1 MLRLYFYRLY
11 DYIFV
16 LIPVRRYSHEL
27 RKELSSLIDVYVVLC
42 KPKAKNYWKLEK
54 GALQL
59 WPNIL
64 LIWYQHLIS
73 NLRYTLSNLMPF
85 RILLFIIFIPCE
97 NLVLY
102 IDDGKIS
109 FFDVFVK
116 VWNNFVRYILCWLSV
131 MLRRLM
137 ELQFFKGTNP
147 LICQWISF
155 VNGVYAI
162 MTAIPIKK
170 KCFLYYMFPLSL
182 SNFFVDLLGKTI
194 IIIWISGNLY
204 YIN

>member
-1 MLRLYFYRLY
+1 MIIFLFWFLY
-11 DYIFV
+11 DRAVMNYVKSFH
-16 LIPVRRYSHEL
+16 LWL
-27 RKELSSLIDVYVVLC
+27 TYVVLC
-42 KPKAKNYWKLEK
+42 KPKAKTIESLQK
-54 GALQL
+54 GQYKCDKIYYLFDI
-59 WPNIL
+59 NIRFVL
-64 LIWYQHLIS
+64 CGYK
-73 NLRYTLSNLMPF
+73 LSNLMPF

-102 IDDGKIS
+102 IDDRKIS

-116 VWNNFVRYILCWLSV
+116 VWNNFVRYILCWLSA

-155 VNGVYAI
+155 VTGAYAI

-182 SNFFVDLLGKTI
+182 SNVFLI
-194 IIIWISGNLY
+194 C
-204 YIN
+204 